1 VSSESST
8 TPVLRHAE
16 TLWTFL
22 TAGARHQPSELLV
35 VCGSYD
41 LRVCDHACDLVK
53 RGVAPRM
60 LITGGSGNWTRHL
73 WGCPESTV
81 FAERAR
87 SHGLI
92 DDQILLESRAS
103 NFAENIALSRA
114 MCPAMTRITFVTK
127 PNSIRRVYQ
136 TLPVQWPDIEPFV
149 DAPSFEFPWG
159 VSNCIGVFGLIEE
172 MVGDVHRILV
182 YPELGF
188 QAPLTVPA
196 LVIAAWDALISQG
209 FDRHLVPGRH
219 PSPVFTR

>member
-1 VSSESST
+1 
-8 TPVLRHAE
+8 
-16 TLWTFL
+16 
-22 TAGARHQPSELLV
+22 

-41 LRVCDHACDLVK
+41 LRVCDHACELVN

-73 WGCPESTV
+73 WGDPEATV

-87 SHGLI
+87 SHGLV
-92 DDQILLESRAS
+92 DDQILLERRAR

-114 MCPAMTRITFVTK
+114 MFPAMTRVTFVTK

-136 TLPVQWPDIEPFV
+136 TLPVQWPDIEPCV

-159 VSNCIGVFGLIEE
+159 VSNVVGVFGLIDE
-172 MVGDVHRILV
+172 MVGDLHRILV
-182 YPELGF
+182 YPALGF

-196 LVIAAWDALISQG
+196 GVLTAWDALIGEG
-209 FDRHLVPGRH
+209 FDRHLVPGHH
-219 PSPVFTR
+219 PVGRR